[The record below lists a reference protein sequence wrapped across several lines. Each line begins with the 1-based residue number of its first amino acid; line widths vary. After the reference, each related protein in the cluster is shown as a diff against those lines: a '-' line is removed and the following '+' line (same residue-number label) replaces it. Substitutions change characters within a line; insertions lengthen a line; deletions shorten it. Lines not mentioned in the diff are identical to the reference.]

1 MSPYTI
7 TSPCQQQHSSSSHCC
22 NSILNQH
29 LACYI
34 CRNAPRDSCLTTV
47 WTLDMQLFVS
57 SVLIHSSPTVIIV
70 LFVAMPYL
78 LPSVF
83 STRQPTVFPG
93 TCVFHTCLFHQC
105 ELLTLCDPIWHVS
118 FPYRWRAKLM
128 LNCYTLFT
136 LLTWVFSTCIFQPCE
151 MSRFV
156 LTFFILAFSNISAS
170 PFCHCA
176 TQRCVV

>member
-1 MSPYTI
+1 M
-7 TSPCQQQHSSSSHCC
+7 
-22 NSILNQH
+22 
-29 LACYI
+29 
-34 CRNAPRDSCLTTV
+34 RRVTV
-47 WTLDMQLFVS
+47 
-57 SVLIHSSPTVIIV
+57 
-70 LFVAMPYL
+70 AL
-78 LPSVF
+78 LPCGHWTCNFLSVVYWYTRRQQLSLSYLSRCHIFYRPFF